1 MPRRGGREP
10 LSRQG
15 GGRRGVGRVG
25 SGAHGARTLWRS
37 QKYKR
42 FFVLGR
48 RLHRSPSPRGGSA
61 KRGAMRRC
69 LWRSEKPEKG
79 AKMPPPVKDSGF
91 CRAKDGGA
99 AGPREGDKRN
109 LCSAIERPVPAA
121 AVFLKEMSCGGR
133 LLALRKAGKGAEEKG
148 KAGAAAV
155 TGCKRLQQSAPCP
168 TAEKQTLGPGGFEAL
183 RPPAAT
189 GSSRP

>member
-1 MPRRGGREP
+1 MGRTGRGP
-10 LSRQG
+10 CG
-15 GGRRGVGRVG
+15 GLKNIRD
-25 SGAHGARTLWRS
+25 
-37 QKYKR
+37 

-79 AKMPPPVKDSGF
+79 AKMPPPVKDSGL

-109 LCSAIERPVPAA
+109 LCSAIERPPSPRRRFFSKRCHAA
-121 AVFLKEMSCGGR
+121 AAFGAQESRKRGRRKGKGGR
-133 LLALRKAGKGAEEKG
+133 GRCDRLQEAATKRPLPHGG
-148 KAGAAAV
+148 KADFGA
-155 TGCKRLQQSAPCP
+155 GR
-168 TAEKQTLGPGGFEAL
+168 F
-183 RPPAAT
+183 
-189 GSSRP
+189 